1 MISGLWCLAE
11 QSGGLQPPDS
21 SSRWQG
27 EVGKPEPAPG
37 PHSQVFALGPSL
49 LVFALRPS
57 FPVFSLEPSLSG
69 ILSGILTPS
78 VCSAISSSFSA
89 HPTV

>member
-27 EVGKPEPAPG
+27 EVGKPEPTPD
-37 PHSQVFALGPSL
+37 PHAQVFALGPSL
-49 LVFALRPS
+49 LVFALGPS
-57 FPVFSLEPSLSG
+57 FPVFSLEPSFPGVFFWDSHSQCL
-69 ILSGILTPS
+69 L
-78 VCSAISSSFSA
+78 CRFSA
-89 HPTV
+89 HPTP